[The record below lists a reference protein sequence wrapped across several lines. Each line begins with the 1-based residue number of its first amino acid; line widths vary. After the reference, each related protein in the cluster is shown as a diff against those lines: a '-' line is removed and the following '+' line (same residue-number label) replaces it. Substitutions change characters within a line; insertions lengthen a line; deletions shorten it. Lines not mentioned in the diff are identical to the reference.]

1 MLRINP
7 LRRFVSQ
14 PYSYVIVFCFVITLL
29 LGPLLPAIAY
39 AAPQDT
45 SEKDW
50 QYVNANSWAW
60 NYSPE
65 TQINKNNVDQL
76 EVKWVFP
83 IQGIATAPKELQ
95 SLKLPEGS
103 TTPPIV
109 VNGKVF
115 VTTQYQRTYAID
127 AKSGKQL
134 WVHDYV
140 INTSDVEQRL
150 PVSFDGFLPGFGVL
164 ITHMHGIRYWAGGNS
179 LLISGL
185 ACDFYG
191 VDINTGQT
199 SFWVKDLCKD
209 TPGNLYKMRQGAVSQ
224 TNIGTY
230 DKGHQF
236 IAVLPGAMHSYAYG
250 GDFRHTTIGIDMS
263 THNIVWRIFSF
274 SPQDKPTKD
283 WALQECSV
291 GFFGNVPCSEVAAKA
306 PQNLEWDWA
315 QPGQPPSI
323 YGGVTANWGEIVVD
337 EDTGIIYTQTG
348 NQGPYTYI
356 GATPGPRL
364 YGSTIMAIDANT
376 GKRIWWLQPFPR
388 DPYDY
393 DCNWSGILADVPTLG
408 KVYMKGCKEG
418 RLFVIDAQTGK
429 PDYTIDLTNEQYQW
443 GQITKAGTL
452 EPNQGGVKY
461 HLNDPF
467 NHYDMREMNSPDNST
482 YCGRPCTV
490 YPAWTNGLFATDM
503 SYDPQT
509 GTLFHYAA
517 ALQTKIISSPQAE
530 LGKSV
535 SITQSYPISNT
546 TIVARDAATG
556 KVKWTYFYKAGQ
568 QRSHLVVTPDLVFSA
583 FTDGFLRFL
592 DKDTGKELY
601 KINLASD
608 LRIGVTTGQDSDG
621 NQEIFTVA
629 GITSSWG
636 SKNPGFVIALGLS
649 DRASAEAR
657 TTVATTTT
665 QSTISTTTSANARTS
680 TSTTTITTSTAAQTA
695 ATTAWPAVFLPP
707 MVTYGAIAVA
717 VTAVTMI
724 IALVLRKRS

>member
-1 MLRINP
+1 M
-7 LRRFVSQ
+7 F
-14 PYSYVIVFCFVITLL
+14 YFTVILL
-29 LGPLLPAIAY
+29 LGSLLLAFAY
-39 AAPQDT
+39 AAPLANT
-45 SEKDW
+45 EKDW

-65 TQINKNNVDQL
+65 TQINRNNVDQL

-83 IQGIATAPKELQ
+83 LQGVASAPKALQ

-109 VNGKVF
+109 VGGKVF

-127 AKSGKQL
+127 AKIGKQL
-134 WVHDYV
+134 WIHDYA
-140 INTSDVEQRL
+140 INITEVEQRL
-150 PVSFDGFLPGFGVL
+150 PVGFGDFLPGFGG
-164 ITHMHGIRYWAGGNS
+164 IFTHMHGIRYWAGGNS

-199 SFWVKDLCKD
+199 SFWAKDLCKD
-209 TPGNLYKMRQGAVSQ
+209 IPGNLYKYRQGAVSQ

-230 DKGHQF
+230 DKGKQF
-236 IAVLPGAMHSYAYG
+236 IAVLPGAMHSYTYG
-250 GDFRHTTIGIDMS
+250 GDFRHTTIGVDME
-263 THNIVWRIFSF
+263 TYNIIWRIFSYP
-274 SPQDKPTKD
+274 PQDKPTKD
-283 WALQECSV
+283 WALQECNI
-291 GFFGNVPCSEVAAKA
+291 GYFATTPCGEVASKT

-315 QPGQPPSI
+315 QPDQPPNMF
-323 YGGVTANWGEIVVD
+323 GGVTANWGQIVID
-337 EDTGIIYTQTG
+337 EDTGIVYTQTG
-348 NQGPYTYI
+348 NQGPYTYV
-356 GATPGPRL
+356 GTTPGPRL
-364 YGSTIMAIDANT
+364 YGSTIMAIDLNA

-393 DCNWSGILADVPTLG
+393 DCNWSGILADIQGLG

-418 RLFVIDAQTGK
+418 RLFVIDAETGK
-429 PDYTIDLTNEQYQW
+429 PYYMVDLTNEQYQW

-452 EPNQGGVKY
+452 EPKQGGIKY

-467 NHYDMREMNSPDNST
+467 SEYDMREMLSPDNST
-482 YCGRPCTV
+482 YCGRPCQV
-490 YPAWTNGLFATDM
+490 YPAWGNGIFGTDM

-509 GTLFHYAA
+509 GTIFHYAV
-517 ALQTKIISSPQAE
+517 ALQTKIVDSPPADQ
-530 LGKSV
+530 GKSV
-535 SITQSYPISNT
+535 SITQGYPISNT

-556 KVKWTYFYKAGQ
+556 KVVWTYFYKAGQ
-568 QRSHLVVTPDLVFSA
+568 QRSHLVVTPDLIFTA

-592 DKDTGKELY
+592 EKDTGKELY

-636 SKNPGFVIALGLS
+636 SKNPGVVIAVGLA
-649 DRASAEAR
+649 DRAAAEVR
-657 TTVATTTT
+657 TTVTTTT
-665 QSTISTTTSANARTS
+665 QNTTSTTTSSNTKTITSS
-680 TSTTTITTSTAAQTA
+680 TSITTNIPVQTTATSAGPTIKMPYEVTLAAAAVAITAAIMAVITA
-695 ATTAWPAVFLPP
+695 
-707 MVTYGAIAVA
+707 
-717 VTAVTMI
+717 
-724 IALVLRKRS
+724 LRKRG